1 MGLMTY
7 ILLGISGIL
16 AAFAMVILIAMVS
29 YDNKSSK
36 INRKVSGLTT
46 TTTRHWESIRI
57 LSELHDQLD
66 EKVREQGK
74 DISAL
79 TDKVNWLEKDAVVR
93 HYAENKEVKKRQQL
107 PRRKSA

>member
-1 MGLMTY
+1 MTY

-16 AAFAMVILIAMVS
+16 AAFAMVILVAMVS
-29 YDNKSSK
+29 YDSKTSK
-36 INRKVSGLTT
+36 INRKMSGLTK

-74 DISAL
+74 DIDQL
-79 TDKVNWLEKDAVVR
+79 NDKVSLLEKDAMVR
-93 HYAENKEVKKRQQL
+93 HYSEHREVKKRQQL
-107 PRRKSA
+107 PRRKTA